1 MTTITEEDFQD
12 AETLWDLERLYIDL
26 AEAKGE
32 LLTPTEQLTLRG
44 LLCGYTPAEL
54 AKVRVKDK
62 RGQQTNVSRG
72 VRGYVKKL
80 MRVKGVE
87 VPERLNSREMLAMLK
102 TAGYKKQLTVSKDER
117 TLPIKSLEGLV
128 KVIGNEVNR
137 ENGIIKEI
145 NIEINIRLVTSLPV
159 EDITKRLTGS
169 VGSGGK
175 EKE

>member
-1 MTTITEEDFQD
+1 MTTITEDNFQD
-12 AETLWDLERLYIDL
+12 AETLWDLERLYTDL
-26 AEAKGE
+26 GEVKGE
-32 LLTPTEQLTLRG
+32 SLTATEQLTLRG

-54 AKVRVKDK
+54 AEVRVKDK

-72 VRGYVKKL
+72 VQGYVKKL
-80 MRVKGVE
+80 MKIKGVA
-87 VPERLNSREMLAMLK
+87 VPERLNSREMLARLK
-102 TAGYKKQLTVSKDER
+102 QTGYKKQLTSSKDER

-159 EDITKRLTGS
+159 EGIAKRLTGS
-169 VGSGGK
+169 E
-175 EKE
+175 EKKVENE